1 MYAKPKGI
9 HIILILIV
17 WSANIMTIDEA
28 IDYCEKVAE
37 RNEKLCETNSDFNFC
52 QPKWKQNADDYR
64 QIAEYLKELKKYRFV
79 DSLRIW

>member
-1 MYAKPKGI
+1 MYAKSKGI

-37 RNEKLCETNSDFNFC
+37 RNEKLCEANDDFNFS
-52 QPKWKQNADDYR
+52 QPKWKQTADNYR
-64 QIAEYLKELKKYRFV
+64 QIAEYLKELKRYRYV
-79 DSLRIW
+79 DSICVC